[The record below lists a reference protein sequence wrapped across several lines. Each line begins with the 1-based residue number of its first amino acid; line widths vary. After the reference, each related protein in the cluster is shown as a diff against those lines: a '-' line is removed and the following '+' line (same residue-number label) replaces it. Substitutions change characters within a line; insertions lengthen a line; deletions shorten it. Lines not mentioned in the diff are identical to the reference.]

1 MENCGFWFEDF
12 DNDVM
17 FRVMI
22 RIMILMSHHAAF
34 WHHKCK
40 GVGAPSPGAACL
52 AVLAV
57 NFDGALSASTVVP

>member
-12 DNDVM
+12 DNGVM

-22 RIMILMSHHAAF
+22 MLSSGTTNA
-34 WHHKCK
+34 K
-40 GVGAPSPGAACL
+40 GLVRHLQDACL

-57 NFDGALSASTVVP
+57 SFDGALSASTVVP